1 MIFLGGPVIVLPNY
15 FLKSVKIFSLTHT
28 IIDEGVI
35 CSLMFDF
42 SQRKRTDNMKLTQ
55 NKAQS
60 LHCRKKMGS
69 DPHPH
74 THTHTQKRNTIKG
87 RKRYILEVG
96 DPYLPVAIFPRWAEL
111 LLSSTLCL
119 AW

>member
-1 MIFLGGPVIVLPNY
+1 MIFLGSPVIALPNY

-60 LHCRKKMGS
+60 LHCRKKWALTRI
-69 DPHPH
+69 H
-74 THTHTQKRNTIKG
+74 THQKKKQPKTKTTTIKG

-96 DPYLPVAIFPRWAEL
+96 DPCLLVAIF
-111 LLSSTLCL
+111 S
-119 AW
+119 